1 MAHDGGFFSIT
12 EGIGKWFAKVVVSG
26 TMAFQLFAKVDE
38 DGIQNLMVSSENKNT
53 RQVWIIGSLN
63 I

>member
-53 RQVWIIGSLN
+53 RQV
-63 I
+63 